1 MTLRRGNTN
10 ENGFK
15 RFQVILIKKF
25 LQYGC
30 SRNIHSLLGYSLLY
44 HRYSD
49 IDWQRRL
56 AYCWLQHGKRRGAKE
71 GKHCTFTYCHGNN
84 LLAVSRVCSA
94 DSIFK

>member
-1 MTLRRGNTN
+1 MDAAEIFIVCLA
-10 ENGFK
+10 
-15 RFQVILIKKF
+15 
-25 LQYGC
+25 
-30 SRNIHSLLGYSLLY
+30 SLLY

-84 LLAVSRVCSA
+84 LLAVSRVCFA
-94 DSIFK
+94 DSIFNVSSTKKLY